1 MLIHG
6 PPPDSGEFM
15 AQKSISA
22 FLILYGLVI
31 AMGLAPCGARADL
44 QQDLSRLLGKS
55 SAEPSRKEMATA
67 IRQALS
73 QGGERAIRTLG
84 RKDGFFRNPEV
95 RIPMPRELRPVDS
108 LLRRLGQGRYADQF
122 VRTLNRA
129 AEQAIPL
136 AADVIRD
143 TVSHMTV
150 RDAVKIV
157 RGPDNAATL
166 YLRKHAGEALGKQFL
181 PIVRQTTAN
190 AGVTRSYKRLM
201 ARAGPMARQLGVKTV
216 DLDQY
221 VTDRTLDGLFHVLAQ
236 EEKRI
241 REHPVARTT
250 ELLKK
255 VFGG

>member
-1 MLIHG
+1 M
-6 PPPDSGEFM
+6 P
-15 AQKSISA
+15 QKTTFTA
-22 FLILYGLVI
+22 LALAGLFLIGI
-31 AMGLAPCGARADL
+31 LAPSGARADL
-44 QQDLSRLLGKS
+44 GQDLSKLLGQS
-55 SAEPSRKEMATA
+55 SSQPSEKEMAQA
-67 IRQALS
+67 IRQALG

-84 RKDGFFRNPEV
+84 KKDGFFRNPEV
-95 RIPMPRELRPVDS
+95 RVPMPKELRSVDS

-136 AADVIRD
+136 AADVIRN

-157 RGPDNAATL
+157 RGPDDAATL
-166 YLRKHAGEALGKQFL
+166 YLRKHAGEELGRQFL
-181 PIVRQTTAN
+181 PIVRQTTAK
-190 AGVTRSYKRLM
+190 AGVTRAYKRLM
-201 ARAGPMARQLGVKTV
+201 DRAGPTARQLGVRTV

-221 VTDRTLDGLFHVLAQ
+221 VTERTLDGLFHVLAQ
-236 EEKRI
+236 EEKQI